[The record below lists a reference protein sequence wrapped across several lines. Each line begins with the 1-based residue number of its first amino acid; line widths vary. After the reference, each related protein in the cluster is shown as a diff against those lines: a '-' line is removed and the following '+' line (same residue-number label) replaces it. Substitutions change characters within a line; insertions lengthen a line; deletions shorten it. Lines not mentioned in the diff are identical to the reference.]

1 MTEAHFTNL
10 RKLVVETILKAE
22 TSIKVAVAYLTD
34 LQILDILLLC
44 CRSNK
49 KVELIISDDEMNFNQ
64 CAEKFQKLID
74 EGCHLYMFATEGGY
88 KTIMH
93 HKFCTI
99 DNNLLITGSYNWT
112 RTASSNREN
121 LILSDDKGLVNSFL
135 EEFNYLKHNSSF
147 LKSTKPYSFETGL
160 EGIDRHIEGFK
171 SGCLYLLGGFHSNGK
186 TSFITSITSYGI
198 LHKKYK
204 IGILTFK
211 NSSQK
216 ITEKIITSLSK
227 IDIKK
232 IGHQLSEKDNESV
245 EKAIKHCQEVFI
257 NDKIENIKILIDD
270 MIKMDNKHKIDI
282 YFIDDLNF
290 DLTENNLRTL
300 KKIARQLNSVVFI
313 TQAVRPNNR
322 KEYIEPEFEDV
333 QFGNIADTVILM
345 YRPELYG
352 VMKDEKGDSTK
363 NKVKFKIHGMQS
375 FYSVFNQEIGGFNS
389 IYDECDKIP
398 Y

>member
-121 LILSDDKGLVNSFL
+121 LILSDDKGSPVL
-135 EEFNYLKHNSSF
+135 
-147 LKSTKPYSFETGL
+147 
-160 EGIDRHIEGFK
+160 
-171 SGCLYLLGGFHSNGK
+171 
-186 TSFITSITSYGI
+186 
-198 LHKKYK
+198 
-204 IGILTFK
+204 
-211 NSSQK
+211 
-216 ITEKIITSLSK
+216 
-227 IDIKK
+227 
-232 IGHQLSEKDNESV
+232 
-245 EKAIKHCQEVFI
+245 
-257 NDKIENIKILIDD
+257 
-270 MIKMDNKHKIDI
+270 
-282 YFIDDLNF
+282 
-290 DLTENNLRTL
+290 
-300 KKIARQLNSVVFI
+300 
-313 TQAVRPNNR
+313 
-322 KEYIEPEFEDV
+322 
-333 QFGNIADTVILM
+333 
-345 YRPELYG
+345 
-352 VMKDEKGDSTK
+352 
-363 NKVKFKIHGMQS
+363 
-375 FYSVFNQEIGGFNS
+375 
-389 IYDECDKIP
+389 
-398 Y
+398 